1 MFVRGTDIAR
11 GVRRTV
17 EVING
22 LGSDEPKQGRCA
34 GIIGVAAAVV
44 ARASADAADP
54 GVAARERPSH
64 TAVPVPSVVLRVRA
78 RGAHAARGRAGDVA
92 RDPARRALATL
103 LAAALIA
110 HLLFVLA
117 ALVVLIVYGISTA
130 GHRRATT
137 TGGATITKAA
147 EQQKP
152 WWDSLPNAQPTAP
165 ALAST
170 VVAEPRVPSLSTME
184 PIVRGQRALASA
196 QVSALRTQELQAQ
209 AERAARERAALGAA
223 QTAPITVRI
232 NDEVLSAIGAA
243 RQPTPI
249 PTSGQVPGIALSQPA
264 TQNLDARIA
273 FFADAATN
281 LSRDQLLA
289 VRQDDPSPYELHAG
303 SVIPAT
309 LLTGINADLPG
320 TIVGQVRDD
329 VFDSVSGQ
337 YLLIPRG
344 TKLVGT
350 YDSRIVRGQRRVLV
364 AWTRLLYPDGSSL
377 DLYGMA
383 GTDPAGYAGFGANV
397 DDHLSKTIDSAL
409 LLSIISAGAQLSQPQ
424 RSANV
429 NGVPDIGQTIAGA
442 IGQQIGNTSI
452 QLTQRQLET
461 PPTLEVSPGYVFDV
475 LVDRDIVMSAPY
487 ADTESP

>member
-1 MFVRGTDIAR
+1 MENRQIHSPVDVDDGGWRGKVAGVSRIGAR
-11 GVRRTV
+11 
-17 EVING
+17 
-22 LGSDEPKQGRCA
+22 A
-34 GIIGVAAAVV
+34 GYAAA
-44 ARASADAADP
+44 
-54 GVAARERPSH
+54 
-64 TAVPVPSVVLRVRA
+64 
-78 RGAHAARGRAGDVA
+78 
-92 RDPARRALATL
+92 
-103 LAAALIA
+103 
-110 HLLFVLA
+110 FVLA

-137 TGGATITKAA
+137 TNSAIVTKAPD
-147 EQQKP
+147 QQKP
-152 WWDSLPNAQPTAP
+152 WWDSVPNAQPTVP

-170 VVAEPRVPSLSTME
+170 AVPEPLVPSLSTMQ
-184 PIVRGQRALASA
+184 PITRGQRDLPSA
-196 QVSALRTQELQAQ
+196 QVSALSTQELQAQ
-209 AERAARERAALGAA
+209 AERSARERVALGAA

-232 NDEVLSAIGAA
+232 NDQASSAIGAA
-243 RQPTPI
+243 PQATSI
-249 PTSGQVPGIALSQPA
+249 PTADQVPGIASGQSA
-264 TQNLDARIA
+264 TQNFDARIA
-273 FFADAATN
+273 FFAAAATS

-309 LLTGINADLPG
+309 LVTGINADLPG

-350 YDSRIVRGQRRVLV
+350 YDSRIVHGQRRLLV

-377 DLYGMA
+377 DLSGMA

-452 QLTQRQLET
+452 QLTQRQLEI
-461 PPTLEVSPGYVFDV
+461 PPTLEVPPGYIFDV
-475 LVDRDIVMSAPY
+475 LIDRDIVMSAPY
-487 ADTESP
+487 ADPESP